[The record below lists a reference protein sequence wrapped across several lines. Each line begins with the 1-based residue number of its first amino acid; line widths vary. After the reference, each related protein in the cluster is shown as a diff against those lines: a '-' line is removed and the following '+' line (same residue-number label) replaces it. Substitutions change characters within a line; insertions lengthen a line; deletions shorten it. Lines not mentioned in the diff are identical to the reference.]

1 MKNLILILC
10 LVLFTGCCKKPVQT
24 TYIERDSIR
33 TEYIT
38 EYREVIRDSLI
49 YIPVP
54 VESHVKE
61 GLRDSSHL
69 ETSVAESDAWIDPDG
84 RLGHSIRNKDV
95 FLSAVAKIK
104 DSYRIDTLIRTEYK
118 YIDRSETIVKKHI
131 PAFFWGCFGIVLGL
145 FLFGV
150 VWVIKKIKVI

>member
-1 MKNLILILC
+1 MKKYILIL
-10 LVLFTGCCKKPVQT
+10 LLLPLSGCCRKPVQT

-38 EYREVIRDSLI
+38 EYREVVRDSLI

-61 GLRDSSHL
+61 GIRDSSHL

-84 RLGHSIRNKDV
+84 RQGHSIRNKDV
-95 FLSAVAKIK
+95 SLSAVAKIK
-104 DSYRIDTLIRTEYK
+104 DSYRTDTLIRTEYK
-118 YIDRSETIVKKHI
+118 YIDRSETIVKKHV

-145 FLFGV
+145 FLFGA
-150 VWVIKKIKVI
+150 VWVLKKIKVI